1 VPANLAAF
9 LGKAVGEIAQ
19 DGLCRGYVPNK
30 NCRELGAFEQ
40 QGPTWT
46 GILFAKI
53 GLVPQPRYWWDVRA
67 EGK

>member
-1 VPANLAAF
+1 MPMSWR
-9 LGKAVGEIAQ
+9 AVIS
-19 DGLCRGYVPNK
+19 NK

-53 GLVPQPRYWWDVRA
+53 GLVSAPRYWWDEA
-67 EGK
+67 PK